1 MLKEKAARVFFLDVV
16 NRYLS
21 TLKPPPEM
29 LNRLNVSLNGVMR
42 VAAAVQIA
50 DEGFENYGEMALG
63 HPSTRE
69 CSFEVICDHGNRR
82 KGNAF
87 STICHPSSYSFF
99 SQIEE
104 KSAKSAINGHLY
116 KLNSA

>member
-1 MLKEKAARVFFLDVV
+1 MLKEKAMRVFLLDCA

-21 TLKPPPEM
+21 PLKPPPEM
-29 LNRLNVSLNGVMR
+29 LNRLNISLNGVMR
-42 VAAAVQIA
+42 VAAAVQITHKS
-50 DEGFENYGEMALG
+50 FENYGEMAPG
-63 HPSTRE
+63 HPATCE

-82 KGNAF
+82 KSNAF
-87 STICHPSSYSFF
+87 STICHSSSHSFF

-104 KSAKSAINGHLY
+104 KSAIRGHHS